1 MVAAPSKNDS
11 PPSFRFVLAVAI
23 GLRLA
28 VPLLGWAVA
37 RPAPLWHEP
46 DTAGYLTAA
55 EQLVRTARFGT
66 AEQPEIV
73 RTPGYPLLLAVGV
86 AVGQVDA
93 VTISL
98 QIVLGGLT
106 VWLVYAAALT
116 MFERREIA
124 LVSAWFCACEPLSVL
139 YTSKLLTE
147 TLFTTLIAA
156 AMWLL
161 ARDARRPTW
170 FTLLAAAL
178 LTAAAAFVRPI
189 AYFLPAWLASIHFFA
204 GWRSAS
210 RWRSLARSAAF
221 FIVAMLPLAA
231 WQVRNYV
238 AAGYASFSAISDIN
252 LYYYE
257 AVPLLAAERGLD
269 PRELPS
275 LQAELGFHDDAAYL
289 RRHPEQRSWSPARR
303 FVWLRSEAGRVL
315 RAHPVAAFRVHSG
328 GILHTLTDSGRNA
341 YTHFFGLEHDSR
353 QARQPPPS
361 IIARFLTA
369 VRQKPLVL
377 IVHGLLAVVLVVY
390 LGLASIGL
398 TTSAVRK
405 SPATWPA
412 LAIGLYLLLMSG
424 GPAGYH
430 RFRLPL
436 VPVICLLAANGW
448 LAARGI
454 KSRGQRRGG
463 PSAII

>member
-1 MVAAPSKNDS
+1 MVTAPSKNDS

-37 RPAPLWHEP
+37 QPAPLWHEP

-86 AVGQVDA
+86 AIGHVDA
-93 VTISL
+93 VTIAL
-98 QIVLGGLT
+98 QIALGGLT

-139 YTSKLLTE
+139 YTSKLLSE
-147 TLFTTLIAA
+147 TLFTALISA

-161 ARDARRPTW
+161 AKDTRRPAW
-170 FTLLAAAL
+170 LALLAAAIVV
-178 LTAAAAFVRPI
+178 AAAAFVRPI
-189 AYFLPAWLASIHFFA
+189 AYFLPGWLAMLLFLA
-204 GWRSAS
+204 GWRSQS
-210 RWRSLARSAAF
+210 WWRSLGRSAVF
-221 FIVAMLPLAA
+221 LIVAMLPLAA

-238 AAGYASFSAISDIN
+238 VAGYANFSAISDIN

-257 AVPLLAAERGLD
+257 AVPLLAAERCLD
-269 PRELPS
+269 PRELAS

-289 RRHPEQRSWSPARR
+289 RRHPDQRSWSPARR
-303 FVWLRSEAGRVL
+303 FAWLRGEAGRVL

-341 YTHFFGLEHDSR
+341 YTHFFSLEHDSR
-353 QARQPPPS
+353 QARQPPQS
-361 IIARFLTA
+361 IIARLLTA

-377 IVHGLLAVVLVVY
+377 IVHGLLAVALVVY

-436 VPVICLLAANGW
+436 VPVISLLAANGW
-448 LAARGI
+448 LAIVRLR
-454 KSRGQRRGG
+454 SRGDQAAKTATVG
-463 PSAII
+463 